1 MADDLV
7 KRQHF
12 VPRTYL
18 NKFSR
23 QSGEDYYIWAVKKTE
38 PKAENIFETN
48 IINVCAETHLYTLPG
63 DTVREKMI
71 IEKFY
76 SSQIEA
82 HYDTFYKLLTDPN
95 KTEVTPEERDL
106 IITTV
111 VTMFYRTTKW
121 INQHN
126 ELMRRVYTQAFENCK
141 QMGKDSFKMEGVS
154 ISIAGKTLDQFVNE
168 NKIEN
173 KPAQVMTQ
181 LDVAFKLIE
190 LRKANDGIFVVK
202 LNENDC
208 EFITSDNPVLI
219 QNTKGRVMP
228 FDPTNTMKIPLD
240 KKHMLLLMPYA
251 NEADKKYLVRHNV
264 KGDSCYTKKLT
275 STTEQFESSERFI
288 LGEKSSLL
296 GYLKT
301 KELAEKPLS
310 AEELKGLTSF
320 EDIIKKAK
328 DLGLI

>member
-1 MADDLV
+1 ML
-7 KRQHF
+7 
-12 VPRTYL
+12 
-18 NKFSR
+18 
-23 QSGEDYYIWAVKKTE
+23 
-38 PKAENIFETN
+38 
-48 IINVCAETHLYTLPG
+48 
-63 DTVREKMI
+63 

-76 SSQIEA
+76 SSQIEK
-82 HYDTFYKLLTDPN
+82 HYDTIYKLLTDPN

-126 ELMRRVYTQAFENCK
+126 ELMRRVYTQAFQYCK
-141 QMGKDSFKMEGVS
+141 QMGKDSFKFDGISM
-154 ISIAGKTLDQFVNE
+154 SIAGKTLDQFIKE

-181 LDVAFKLIE
+181 LEVAFKLIE

-202 LNENDC
+202 LDENDC
-208 EFITSDNPVLI
+208 EFITSDNPVI
-219 QNTKGRVMP
+219 VQNIKGRLMP

-251 NEADKKYLVRHNV
+251 NEDDKKYLVRHNV
-264 KGDSCYTKKLT
+264 KGDFCYTKKMT
-275 STTEQFESSERFI
+275 SNTEQFENSERFI

-301 KELAEKPLS
+301 KELTEKPLS

-320 EDIIKKAK
+320 ADIIKKAK
-328 DLGLI
+328 DPLE